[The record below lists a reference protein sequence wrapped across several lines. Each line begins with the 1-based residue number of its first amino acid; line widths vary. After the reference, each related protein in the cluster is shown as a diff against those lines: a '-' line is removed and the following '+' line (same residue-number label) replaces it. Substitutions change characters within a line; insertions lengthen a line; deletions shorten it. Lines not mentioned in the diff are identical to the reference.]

1 MDGLEEESMDGGA
14 GGLDSDFEVDGDK
27 RKNTRKNAKKP
38 KKAGTTA
45 IDEWKDVYNV
55 DDEDDPSDQP
65 KKQRAQKQAKAPKQP
80 RKPKEVHM
88 SNPNMVK
95 TANRLIGE
103 VENQDLYNSDDEQ
116 QNQHDPLNFAGNLEL
131 DLN

>member
-1 MDGLEEESMDGGA
+1 
-14 GGLDSDFEVDGDK
+14 
-27 RKNTRKNAKKP
+27 
-38 KKAGTTA
+38 
-45 IDEWKDVYNV
+45 V
-55 DDEDDPSDQP
+55 DDEDDASDQP